1 MRKVLSI
8 IVSLFLTAG
17 YQAQA
22 QEFESATDAVKNMGV
37 GWNLGNTLD
46 AWADKNFATPEEQET
61 VWGQPVTR
69 PELMKMMKEA
79 GFGAIRVPVTW
90 FHWMDAD
97 GNVKTEWMKRV
108 HEVVDYVIDQ
118 GMYCILNVHHD
129 TGQGDQRW
137 LIANEDTYDQTKR
150 RYENLWKQIAKE
162 FKDYGQKLLF
172 ESYNEMLDVDKS
184 WCFASF
190 ATKNKYDE
198 AKAKNAY
205 NAINKYA
212 QSFVYAVRA
221 TGGNNATRN
230 LIVNTYAACCGSGTW
245 NKHLKDPLNEMKYPD
260 DSATGHIAFQ
270 VHAYPNVENIGNTK
284 TELDDMFD
292 ALKTYLIDKGGPVII
307 GEWGTSNVDQGAGK
321 TDYDVR
327 RDNVFQFVDYFIEKT
342 KAMGIA
348 TFYWMGLS
356 DGHYRTMP
364 AFNQADLAERITKAY
379 HGPSFQG
386 IYPTPAT
393 AKVDYVIEYTGDW
406 QEANLYSGSAISLSD
421 YKGMRVELDDDSY
434 VNKLQVKIYGGT
446 GGKESSQKITGAST
460 TITFDPSVTGSNTS
474 RITLQTM
481 IGAQTAVLHDAYLI
495 KNDDTEEKTEIS
507 VFWGCSITTQP
518 RDFDGSGILRP
529 RIPTETDDAIY
540 NLSGQRV
547 VSPRK
552 GFYIR
557 NGKKHI
563 IR

>member
-46 AWADKNFATPEEQET
+46 AWADKAMTTPEDQET

-108 HEVVDYVIDQ
+108 HEVVDYVISQ

-137 LIANEDTYDQTKR
+137 LIANEDVYDQTKA
-150 RYENLWKQIAKE
+150 RYENLWKQIAEE
-162 FKDYGQKLLF
+162 FKDYDQKLLF
-172 ESYNEMLDVDKS
+172 ESFNEMLDIDKS

-212 QSFVYAVRA
+212 QSFVDVVRA

-245 NKHLKDPLNEMKYPD
+245 NEHLKDPLKEMKYPD
-260 DSATGHIAFQ
+260 DSAKGHIAFQ
-270 VHAYPNVENIGNTK
+270 VHAYPNVENINNTK
-284 TELDDMFD
+284 NELDDMFN

-342 KAMGIA
+342 KEMGIA

-393 AKVDYVIEYTGDW
+393 TEVDYVIKYTGDW

-421 YKGMRVELDDDSY
+421 YKGIRVELDDDSY

-460 TITFDPSVTGSNTS
+460 TITFNPSVTGSNTS

-481 IGAQTAVLHDAYLI
+481 IGEQTAVLRDAYLI
-495 KNDDTEEKTEIS
+495 KNDGTEEKTEIS

-518 RDFDGSGILRP
+518 RTTAILSP
-529 RIPTETDDAIY
+529 RIPAETDDAIY

-552 GFYIR
+552 GFYIQ